1 MKLDPGSVAEFKRVI
16 SKQASEIAKLKEQLD
31 LKNAELKTANT
42 DAFDSERNA
51 REEATRREEAEARL
65 KEYLDAQKRMAAMY
79 SGA

>member
-1 MKLDPGSVAEFKRVI
+1 MKLDPGSVAELKRVI
-16 SKQASEIAKLKEQLD
+16 SKQASEIAKLKEQLN

-42 DAFDSERNA
+42 DAFNSERNA
-51 REEATRREEAEARL
+51 REEATRREDAEARL